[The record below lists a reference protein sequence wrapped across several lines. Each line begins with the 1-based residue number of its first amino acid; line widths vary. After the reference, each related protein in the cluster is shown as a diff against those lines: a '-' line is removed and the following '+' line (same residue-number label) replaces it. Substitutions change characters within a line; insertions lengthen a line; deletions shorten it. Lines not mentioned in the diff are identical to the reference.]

1 MQIGNVIT
9 DGNSEIQVQEETFS
23 HRLDKEKDDFAASL
37 TEYEAKFKKII
48 TFDSLKEISNFVKE
62 AYDLRTLIE
71 AAKDKIQQFNERE
84 ETFSQ
89 QKSEWPKLDDLEKA
103 FKPFFE
109 LLDTGFQV
117 TQQLTDWTNQPLAN

>member
-37 TEYEAKFKKII
+37 IDYEAKFKKII

-71 AAKDKIQQFNERE
+71 AAKDKI
-84 ETFSQ
+84 
-89 QKSEWPKLDDLEKA
+89 
-103 FKPFFE
+103 
-109 LLDTGFQV
+109 
-117 TQQLTDWTNQPLAN
+117 